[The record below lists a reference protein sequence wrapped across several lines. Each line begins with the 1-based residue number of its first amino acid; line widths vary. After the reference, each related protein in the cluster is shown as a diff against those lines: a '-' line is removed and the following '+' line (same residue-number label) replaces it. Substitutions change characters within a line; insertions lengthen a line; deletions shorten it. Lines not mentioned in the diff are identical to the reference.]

1 MKTLDTLRYAGHALG
16 AARLRLQLL
25 MLAVAI
31 GVFAVVVLTALGE
44 GTRRYVLGQFE
55 TLGSDLLI
63 VLPGRYETTG
73 GPPPMLGMTPRDLT
87 LGDAQALLRSPAV
100 QAVAPL
106 VLGSAEVSYRARARE
121 INMLGST
128 HLLREVR
135 RLPLGEGRFL
145 PDGDLERAQ
154 PVCVLGATV
163 REELFGEGL
172 ALGRRIRV
180 ADRQCRVIGVL
191 ASEGQAFD
199 VDWNDMVIMP
209 VAYAQLVFD
218 TASLFRVLVMTS
230 GRGDIDQARAD
241 IERIIRARH
250 EGENDVTVISQ
261 DAVLSTFDN
270 ILGALT
276 AGVAGIAAISLSVA
290 GILIMNVMLVS
301 VSQRRGEIGLLK
313 ALGAPRRTILR
324 LFLTEATLLAGGGA
338 LCGLL
343 LGAGGVLVMAELY
356 PALAAPPPAWAI
368 GASVLVSV
376 GAGLLFGL
384 LPARRAAALD
394 PVEALRS

>member
-1 MKTLDTLRYAGHALG
+1 
-16 AARLRLQLL
+16 
-25 MLAVAI
+25 
-31 GVFAVVVLTALGE
+31 
-44 GTRRYVLGQFE
+44 
-55 TLGSDLLI
+55 
-63 VLPGRYETTG
+63 
-73 GPPPMLGMTPRDLT
+73 MLGMTPRDLT

-100 QAVAPL
+100 QAVAPV

-121 INMLGST
+121 VSMLGST
-128 HLLREVR
+128 HLLREVLR
-135 RLPLGEGRFL
+135 VPLGEGRFL
-145 PDGDLERAQ
+145 PEDDLERAQ

-163 REELFGEGL
+163 REELFGDGL

-230 GRGDIDQARAD
+230 GRGDIEQARGD

-250 EGENDVTVISQ
+250 EGEDDVTVISQ
-261 DAVLSTFDN
+261 DAVLSTFDT

-313 ALGAPRRTILR
+313 ALGAPRRAILR
-324 LFLTEATLLAGGGA
+324 LFLTEAALLAGAGA

-343 LGAGGVLVMAELY
+343 LGAGGVLVVAELY
-356 PALAAPPPAWAI
+356 PALAAPPPLWAI
-368 GASVLVSV
+368 GSAVLVSV

-394 PVEALRS
+394 PVAALRS